1 MADAPRPT
9 PVSVS
14 TRRCHLRDVT
24 PLDVDDTFLAW
35 NADADICV
43 PLNLEPRQVTR
54 EDFLEY
60 LRGFDNA
67 NRFLIGIFDSATD
80 AAIGYYMILV
90 DRAHRNATFHVAIG
104 NKEYWG
110 KGIVGETRAALL
122 DFFFERGIEK
132 AVGMPLTGNAAAIR
146 AYEKQGWVQ
155 EGLLR
160 GNCLSVVDGSR
171 LDQYTYGLLKSEWLV
186 DSR

>member
-1 MADAPRPT
+1 MAEARRPT

-14 TRRCHLRDVT
+14 TRRCHLRDVI
-24 PLDVDDTFLAW
+24 PSDIDDAFLAW
-35 NADADICV
+35 SADPEV
-43 PLNLEPRQVTR
+43 SGPLNLEPRQVTR
-54 EDFLEY
+54 EDFLEH

-67 NRFLIGIFDSATD
+67 NRFLIGIFDGTTEV
-80 AAIGYYMILV
+80 AIGYYMILV
-90 DRAHRNATFHVAIG
+90 DSAHRNATFHVALG

-132 AVGMPLTGNAAAIR
+132 AVGMPLADNVAAIR
-146 AYEKQGWVQ
+146 AYEKQGWIQ

-160 GNCLSVVDGSR
+160 GNCRSVVDGSR
-171 LDQYTYGLLKSEWLV
+171 LDQYTYGLLKSEWLK
-186 DSR
+186 